1 MTPATNAGGGA
12 AQEAVVRL
20 FEHLPALVDADADL
34 QRRGRLFTCDF
45 QIVAGTQALIVG
57 VTAGRV
63 REVARGPFLM
73 RNSIFCVSGAPET
86 WMKLLHPLPEAG
98 FHDVLAL
105 AKSGRVTLSGNL
117 QPFMANLQVV
127 KDIITAPR
135 ALTAKGQ
142 PS

>member
-1 MTPATNAGGGA
+1 MTPTPDTAAWA

-20 FEHLPALVDADADL
+20 FEQLPALTGADPDL

-45 QIVAGTQALIVG
+45 QIVVGAQALIVS
-57 VTAGRV
+57 VAEGRV
-63 REVARGPFLM
+63 REVVRGPFLM
-73 RNSIFCVSGAPET
+73 RNTDFSVSAAPET
-86 WMKLLHPLPEAG
+86 WMKLLQPYPEAG

-105 AKSGRVTLSGNL
+105 SKTGRIVISGNL
-117 QPFMANLQVV
+117 QPFMASLQVV

-142 PS
+142 SS

>member
-1 MTPATNAGGGA
+1 MSPSTDTAAWA

-20 FEHLPALVDADADL
+20 FEQVPALVGTDVDL
-34 QRRGRLFTCDF
+34 QRRGRHFTCDF
-45 QIVAGTQALIVG
+45 QIVVGSQALIVS
-57 VTAGRV
+57 VAEGRV

-73 RNSIFCVSGAPET
+73 RSSAFSVSAAPET
-86 WMKLLHPLPEAG
+86 WMRLLQPFPEAG

-105 AKSGRVTLSGNL
+105 SKSGRVVISGNL